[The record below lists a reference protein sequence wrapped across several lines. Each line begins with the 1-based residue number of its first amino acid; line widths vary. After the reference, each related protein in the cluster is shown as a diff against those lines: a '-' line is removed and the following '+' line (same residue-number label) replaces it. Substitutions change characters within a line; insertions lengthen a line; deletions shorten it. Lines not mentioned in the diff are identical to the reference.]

1 MDLSLPFY
9 ELDNNI
15 PNKSMETKVCQF
27 MGFITTF
34 FNYMSQFYAL
44 WFAVLIQQ
52 IIKDPMH
59 SVAGLIMIFHM
70 LTFCLSAGL
79 TAILAQFNTFG
90 V

>member
-1 MDLSLPFY
+1 
-9 ELDNNI
+9 
-15 PNKSMETKVCQF
+15 

-34 FNYMSQFYAL
+34 FDYMSQFYAL

-52 IIKDPMH
+52 IIKDPIH
-59 SVAGLIMIFHM
+59 KIGQLIMFFHFVT
-70 LTFCLSAGL
+70 LGLSAAL